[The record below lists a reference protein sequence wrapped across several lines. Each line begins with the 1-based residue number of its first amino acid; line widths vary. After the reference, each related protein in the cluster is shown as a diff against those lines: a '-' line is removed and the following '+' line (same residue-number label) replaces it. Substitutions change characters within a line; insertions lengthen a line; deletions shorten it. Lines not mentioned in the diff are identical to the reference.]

1 MKIAWLSFELCA
13 RMEMAAASIDEA
25 CSIKVARQR
34 ILDRIR
40 SALNILE
47 KLLEEATDLWGGRI
61 RSLNGRKDNF
71 LGNEENRTDSKEV
84 DQASEKAV
92 VWKKSEII
100 LETEELEKRRSL

>member
-25 CSIKVARQR
+25 CSIKVARRR

-47 KLLEEATDLWGGRI
+47 KLQEEATDLWRRKNQRFEEKQRIFGG
-61 RSLNGRKDNF
+61 NVED
-71 LGNEENRTDSKEV
+71 RTEC
-84 DQASEKAV
+84 
-92 VWKKSEII
+92 
-100 LETEELEKRRSL
+100 KR